1 MLVGLVALRNFK
13 ANHLLLRDRLREDIG
28 GAVAL
33 RTRAAL
39 KQLGK
44 GGGGDLRRG
53 RVVSA
58 RAAARGRHTL
68 NWKTHRSGRRRR
80 KRALLRATYRADRC
94 DGLGEDKRGWQRA
107 TAHATG
113 HALVPG
119 AGGTKRNRKGGCG
132 VSGGCCGAKT
142 GGARAK
148 PGRASRAN

>member
-1 MLVGLVALRNFK
+1 MLVGLVALRNKK
-13 ANHLLLRDRLREDIG
+13 AHHLLLRDRLREDIG

-33 RTRAAL
+33 RARAAL

-58 RAAARGRHTL
+58 WAAARGRHTL

-94 DGLGEDKRGWQRA
+94 DRLGEDKRGWQRA
-107 TAHATG
+107 TAHATS
-113 HALVPG
+113 HTLVTG
-119 AGGTKRNRKGGCG
+119 SGGTKRNRKGGCG
-132 VSGGCCGAKT
+132 CERVCCCGGKN
-142 GGARAK
+142 GARA
-148 PGRASRAN
+148 R